1 MLSHPLTLTRSPP
14 LPSLATALAAT
25 PAAKAAPSQPSQPA
39 AVASAAA
46 SEGKD
51 KKKRNANPGVRIQG
65 GRVYDSENGTTCHQ
79 CRQKTIEVKAKC
91 TTCTL
96 YFCPRCL
103 ENRYSEKVDES
114 NALGNWSCPKCRKE
128 CNCSN
133 CRKKAGLQAT
143 GILANVAKTAG
154 FSSVSDLLQRNP
166 NAKAIHHKNKTD
178 AAAIEANAAAAA
190 GQPGSS
196 KTPTTDTNK
205 KKRKTGVSQ
214 PGKDITLVDDSTL
227 GERPAPF
234 PAIHPLILTKG
245 DVTSAPGGG
254 IKRGRAPT
262 WLSSLSDD
270 DDDDDDNVPV
280 DVNQHELAA
289 VMEFIAVFCYPPP
302 SIFTSDGTG
311 DGNGGKKAAVDD
323 DNGNAT
329 AKTSPVAINRLPPL
343 SALAHELLQQPL
355 TQPSTTTTNNNNN
368 NNKKKKSNNS
378 NSNINNKLLCP
389 SGTESPCARI
399 HCALLQVVRQAW
411 GIQGSVTI
419 PAWQRLMEAYYAANQ
434 MDGEVGSSTGEVHGP
449 PAIAGELLIRPHP
462 VGTTDDGTADKGGT
476 TSPSPDDDGTEKND
490 DQVKKSTTTA
500 VPSLLLPSFSNHNA
514 IQYPE
519 GGYWAVP
526 PGVRVS
532 MLSSLIHDALDTWPM
547 REYIEST
554 MLGSGGGG
562 GGGGNGG
569 MITAEEK
576 ERKNEL
582 ADARKE
588 ARAAAAAQRDKELA
602 MLIAGTDAKAL
613 TLEEQRALMEQA
625 RVKAEQSA
633 EEAAAAAM
641 AKVSALTVVSASRT
655 FHHPPT
661 VRAPFLGSDLEGR
674 RYVQLQ
680 CSNVLG
686 SATPDSDVVVL
697 IENKNNDDDDIVL
710 GTVGDLKGLVTA
722 LHPTGKCEGPLRRA
736 VLTAFKM
743 KDPVLSSMKKKKM
756 DDGVIKPV
764 PSPLPSV
771 KEEATPKP
779 KPASAGKAI
788 KGKSQAPNSTTVT
801 ASGMKKKR
809 KQSAT
814 PAITTSKKSRSK
826 GVDVQEQQDL
836 PLKVDDALTGV
847 AA

>member
-1 MLSHPLTLTRSPP
+1 M
-14 LPSLATALAAT
+14 
-25 PAAKAAPSQPSQPA
+25 
-39 AVASAAA
+39 
-46 SEGKD
+46 
-51 KKKRNANPGVRIQG
+51 
-65 GRVYDSENGTTCHQ
+65 
-79 CRQKTIEVKAKC
+79 
-91 TTCTL
+91 
-96 YFCPRCL
+96 
-103 ENRYSEKVDES
+103 
-114 NALGNWSCPKCRKE
+114 
-128 CNCSN
+128 
-133 CRKKAGLQAT
+133 
-143 GILANVAKTAG
+143 
-154 FSSVSDLLQRNP
+154 
-166 NAKAIHHKNKTD
+166 
-178 AAAIEANAAAAA
+178 
-190 GQPGSS
+190 
-196 KTPTTDTNK
+196 
-205 KKRKTGVSQ
+205 
-214 PGKDITLVDDSTL
+214 
-227 GERPAPF
+227 
-234 PAIHPLILTKG
+234 LTKG

-270 DDDDDDNVPV
+270 DDVPGDV
-280 DVNQHELAA
+280 DQHELAA
-289 VMEFIAVFCYPPP
+289 VLEFIAVFCYPPP
-302 SIFTSDGTG
+302 PRVTNNGTG
-311 DGNGGKKAAVDD
+311 DGNGGKKAVGD
-323 DNGNAT
+323 DNGTAT
-329 AKTSPVAINRLPPL
+329 EKTSPVALNRLPPL
-343 SALAHELLQQPL
+343 SALAHELLQQRL
-355 TQPSTTTTNNNNN
+355 SQPSTTTTNNN
-368 NNKKKKSNNS
+368 KKSNNS

-389 SGTESPCARI
+389 SAIESPCGRI
-399 HCALLQVVRQAW
+399 HCTLLQVVRQAW
-411 GIQGSVTI
+411 SVQGSVAI

-434 MDGEVGSSTGEVHGP
+434 MDGEVGTITGEYHGP
-449 PAIAGELLIRPHP
+449 PAIAGELFIKPPP
-462 VGTTDDGTADKGGT
+462 VGTTDDGTAHQVGT
-476 TSPSPDDDGTEKND
+476 ASPSSDDDGTEKND
-490 DQVKKSTTTA
+490 DQVKKSTTTTE
-500 VPSLLLPSFSNHNA
+500 VSSLLLPSSSSHNA

-562 GGGGNGG
+562 GGGGGGAGNGG

-633 EEAAAAAM
+633 EEATAAAM
-641 AKVSALTVVSASRT
+641 AKVSALTVVSASRM

-680 CSNVLG
+680 CSTVLG
-686 SATPDSDVVVL
+686 AGTPDSDVVLL
-697 IENKNNDDDDIVL
+697 IENKNNDGDDDEEDSIVL

-722 LHPTGKCEGPLRRA
+722 LHPTGKREGPLRHA
-736 VLTAFKM
+736 LLTAFKM
-743 KDPVLSSMKKKKM
+743 KDPVLSSMKKKKT
-756 DDGVIKPV
+756 DDDAMTPA

-771 KEEATPKP
+771 KEEATPKL
-779 KPASAGKAI
+779 KPASAGKPT
-788 KGKSQAPNSTTVT
+788 KGKSQAPNTSTPAT
-801 ASGMKKKR
+801 ATGKKKKR

-814 PAITTSKKSRSK
+814 PATTASKKGRSK
-826 GVDVQEQQDL
+826 KGGDVQEQQDL